1 MHDYEFCAFHQLSK
15 LTRWIYHAFACC
27 LFVVSESFIRRP
39 DWYTALPKLGTN
51 SDKRQSVS
59 VKSHFVN
66 CMIMLHNVFQSAFSR
81 AGFFLVL
88 IRSQM
93 LILPTYARKLICS
106 LMLSNRCFNKLT
118 MYTWGIPYSNI
129 R

>member
-118 MYTWGIPYSNI
+118 MHTWGIPYSNI